1 MGTYRKEKTSVDQ
14 EEEIVVAAEQPK
26 PALPEWAIEII
37 EVGVAILLSG
47 GFYWFIYQFGR

>member
-1 MGTYRKEKTSVDQ
+1 MDQ

-47 GFYWFIYQFGR
+47 GFYWFMSQFGR